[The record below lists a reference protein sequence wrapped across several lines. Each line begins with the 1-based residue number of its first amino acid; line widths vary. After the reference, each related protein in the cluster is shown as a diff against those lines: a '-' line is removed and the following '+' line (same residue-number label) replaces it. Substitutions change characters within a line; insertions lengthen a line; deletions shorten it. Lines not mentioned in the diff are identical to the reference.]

1 MVSLCLVIRFVCV
14 VLGATGKAL
23 CILGRVLRRV
33 LVLTLCEV
41 LLMTSDERKH
51 IAITIWLG
59 ANFIVWPVVL
69 VYLVVSVI

>member
-14 VLGATGKAL
+14 VWDATGKAVR
-23 CILGRVLRRV
+23 ILGRVLRRV